1 MDRSLGFGSTAHNYV
16 ALLRLG
22 FPTAPERNSLTLLC
36 TVTRRLIMQ
45 EARSH
50 ASRKAAEAPIRYSAP
65 TDCRHAVSG
74 SISLPA
80 WGAFHLSLTVLV
92 RYRSSEVLSLRGW
105 SPQIPTGFLVSRGTW
120 EHLKRVSALSPT
132 GLLPSVAEF
141 S

>member
-45 EARSH
+45 EARGHTSLY
-50 ASRKAAEAPIRYSAP
+50 AAEATIRYSAP

-74 SISLPA
+74 SISLPT

-92 RYRSSEVLSLRGW
+92 HYRSSGVLSLGGW
-105 SPQIPTGFLVSRGTW
+105 SPRIPTGFLVSRGTW
-120 EHLKRVSALSPT
+120 ENDKGVFILSPT
-132 GLLPSVAEF
+132 GLLPSMAEF